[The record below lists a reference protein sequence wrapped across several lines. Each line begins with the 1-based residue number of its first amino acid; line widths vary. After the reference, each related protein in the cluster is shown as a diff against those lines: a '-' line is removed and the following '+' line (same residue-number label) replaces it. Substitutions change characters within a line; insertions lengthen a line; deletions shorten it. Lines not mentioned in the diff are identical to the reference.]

1 MLLAPDMR
9 EWVRPDH
16 LVHFVLDAVEALDLS
31 QVKVNARGAGDAQ
44 YPPSMLLALLVYSYA
59 TGLFGSGRI
68 EQSTYD
74 NVAVRVL
81 TADTHPDHD
90 TICTFRRENKALF
103 AESFV
108 KVLPLA
114 QELKLARFGQI
125 AVSVDGTKLAA
136 NASKHAAVSRLIV
149 GERVSQSPNDKEEL
163 VPSVAAIASQT
174 GPLAAVL
181 ADSGFSSEA
190 AVKSIE
196 QNQDGSPTGTVVY
209 TAMERSSHHRSVA
222 ELEKKPEPPALPPE
236 AGMGEKMRH
245 RLKTPAGQAL
255 YKLRQSRRSG
265 IEPVFG
271 IIKSAMGFRP
281 FLLRGV
287 QKVSTEWTLV
297 CLAYNLR
304 RLHTLEAAAKLAAAA

>member
-1 MLLAPDMR
+1 MLLPPDMR

-31 QVKVNARGAGDAQ
+31 QVKVNTRGTGDAQ

-68 EQSTYD
+68 EPSTYD

-136 NASKHAAVSRLIV
+136 NASKHAAVSYAHA
-149 GERVSQSPNDKEEL
+149 G
-163 VPSVAAIASQT
+163 
-174 GPLAAVL
+174 
-181 ADSGFSSEA
+181 
-190 AVKSIE
+190 KSIE
-196 QNQDGSPTGTVVY
+196 QNQDGSPTGAVVY

-304 RLHTLEAAAKLAAAA
+304 RLHTLKAAAKLAAAA